1 MNLKNVNIINNRKLI
16 QNDML
21 HALVITSIK
30 WIFFI
35 ILFKTLITCLVKLK
49 TILLWSNFK
58 LEDLFMIMD
67 YYGWHMHQKLNF
79 FHTKHQKICQ

>member
-1 MNLKNVNIINNRKLI
+1 MNLKSVNIINNRKLI
-16 QNDML
+16 KSDML
-21 HALVITSIK
+21 HALVITNIE

-35 ILFKTLITCLVKLK
+35 ILFKILITCLVKLK

-67 YYGWHMHQKLNF
+67 YYGWHMHQNLKFL
-79 FHTKHQKICQ
+79 HTKHQKKIQ

>member
-16 QNDML
+16 QSDML
-21 HALVITSIK
+21 HALVIKNIK

-35 ILFKTLITCLVKLK
+35 ILSKILITCLVKLK
-49 TILLWSNFK
+49 TILLWSNLK

-67 YYGWHMHQKLNF
+67 YYGWHMHQNLKFL
-79 FHTKHQKICQ
+79 HTKYQKFCQ